1 MIKVLALAILT
12 LTAAPLAAQVPD
24 SAAQMQLSFAPV
36 AKRAAPAVVNIY
48 ATRVVERRLPFA
60 DDPFFSQFFGDFD
73 LPPSVQNSL
82 GSGVI
87 VGDGMVVSNYHVVG
101 NATDIRVV
109 LADRR
114 EYAATLV
121 LADEPADLAV
131 LRLENAPPLPALDL
145 ADSDAIEVG
154 DLVLAIGNPF
164 GVGQTVSSGIVSG
177 LARTGQGGAALM
189 GGGRYFIQ
197 TDAPIN
203 PGNSGGALVDMSGK
217 LLGINT
223 QIVTRSGGSNGI
235 GFAIPANLVKQVVA
249 QAAAGNDRFE
259 RPWSGLEVQQV
270 DATMAEALGLDR
282 PMGVIIRRLHENS
295 PFAAAGLT
303 TGDVLV
309 AIEDQPVNAAAE
321 LDFRLATF
329 PMGETVSVRYLSA
342 DGWGGARVSIVPQP
356 EGLEP
361 DLDTI
366 TIDGPFQGMTVT
378 ALTPEIAN
386 SLRAPADL
394 RGVVI
399 VDAQGRAANAG
410 FQRGDILLSVNR
422 ISVTTPDDLENVV
435 RGQSGW
441 WRVDFMRGNR
451 RVTARF
457 NG

>member
-1 MIKVLALAILT
+1 MIRAFALAILT
-12 LTAAPLAAQVPD
+12 ALPLTATAQTPENT
-24 SAAQMQLSFAPV
+24 AQMQMSFAPV
-36 AKRAAPAVVNIY
+36 VKQASPAVVNIY

-60 DDPFFSQFFGDFD
+60 EDPFFSQFFGEID

-87 VGDGMVVSNYHVVG
+87 VGDGLVVSNYHVVG
-101 NATDIRVV
+101 NATDIQVV

-114 EYAATLV
+114 EYTARVV
-121 LADEPADLAV
+121 LTDEAADLAI
-131 LRLENAPPLPALDL
+131 LKLDAAPPLPALDF
-145 ADSDAIEVG
+145 ADSDGAEVG

-177 LARTGQGGAALM
+177 LARTGQGGGALM
-189 GGGRYFIQ
+189 QGGRYFIQ

-249 QAAAGNDRFE
+249 QAAQGAERFE
-259 RPWSGLEVQQV
+259 RPYAGVEVQTV
-270 DATMAEALGLDR
+270 DQSMAQALGLER
-282 PMGVIIRRLHENS
+282 PMGVIINRIGDES
-295 PFAAAGLT
+295 PFAEAGLVP
-303 TGDVLV
+303 GDVIV
-309 AIEDQPVNAAAE
+309 AVEDHPVNAAAE
-321 LDFRLATF
+321 LDFRLATH
-329 PMGETVSVRYLSA
+329 PMGEQVTVRYLSQT
-342 DGWGGARVSIVPQP
+342 GWNNTEVTLVPRP
-356 EGLEP
+356 KGLEP
-361 DLDTI
+361 ALDTI
-366 TIDGPFQGMTVT
+366 TVDGPFQGMTVT
-378 ALTPEIAN
+378 RLTRDIAA
-386 SLRAPADL
+386 SLRAPSDL
-394 RGVVI
+394 VGVV
-399 VDAQGRAANAG
+399 VVEATGRAAKAG

-422 ISVTTPDDLENVV
+422 RAVATPEDLRTVV
-435 RGQSGW
+435 REQSGW